1 MSLVTLIRPMD
12 CSSPGSSVHGILQ
25 ARILEWA
32 VVSYS
37 TGSSQPRDLTHL
49 SYVSCIGSWALYH
62 ECHLI
67 GQPVRLSPAI
77 RDCHCRSYNNNL
89 FSSITDGWTDHKNE
103 SVKKVYS
110 VVMPSIVRPE
120 SRLNWSNFVACCL
133 AYYGNNLMIWYI
145 IYSQGQ
151 TLKIPPVI
159 PEWASWE
166 AFHNLGALGSLFAL
180 EKP

>member
-1 MSLVTLIRPMD
+1 MIHAKSLQSCLTLCNPMD

-145 IYSQGQ
+145 HSCYDRNLSQA
-151 TLKIPPVI
+151 KCISRFKAI
-159 PEWASWE
+159 S
-166 AFHNLGALGSLFAL
+166 
-180 EKP
+180 